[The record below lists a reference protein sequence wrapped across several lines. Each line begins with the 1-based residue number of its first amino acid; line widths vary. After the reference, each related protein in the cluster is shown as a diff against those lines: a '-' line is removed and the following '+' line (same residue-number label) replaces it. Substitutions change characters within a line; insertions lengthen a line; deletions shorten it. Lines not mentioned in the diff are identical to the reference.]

1 MKRILF
7 LLVAILATSLA
18 AHSQM
23 AAAKKVPRIISCSLQ
38 TEMSVQRA
46 YAAVCDVNSYPKLSG
61 GLITSVTN
69 VGSSTD
75 KITVTLNS
83 GKKYDFTL
91 TPNTNYNTLS
101 FSLTSPKE
109 YENIGFIIIVDEAGD
124 GTKLGISASGDVSSS
139 VRDAAKNVMEPIFNA
154 LLQGFKSLE

>member
-1 MKRILF
+1 
-7 LLVAILATSLA
+7 
-18 AHSQM
+18 M
-23 AAAKKVPRIISCSLQ
+23 AAAKKVPRILSCSLQ

-46 YAAVCDVNSYPKLSG
+46 YAAVCDVNSYLKLSG

-69 VGSSTD
+69 DGSSTD

-124 GTKLGISASGDVSSS
+124 GTKLGISASGDVSPS